1 MKKEKDGNAADEP
14 DEVNSDGTKKKKKAE
29 NQEEKPSAS

>member
-1 MKKEKDGNAADEP
+1 MKKEKDGNTAEP